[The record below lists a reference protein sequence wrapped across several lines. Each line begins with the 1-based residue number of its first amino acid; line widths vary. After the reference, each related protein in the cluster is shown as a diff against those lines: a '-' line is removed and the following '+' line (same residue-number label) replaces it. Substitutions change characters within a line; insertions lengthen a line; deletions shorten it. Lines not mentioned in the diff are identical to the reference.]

1 MGIEEDE
8 EVKLRRYIVIVLV
21 MVMSMQSIQVSAAEL
36 LLDEKDIATS
46 TDSVFGE
53 ISDEYQDD
61 VIDNQKEIE
70 DDVQVDNDIDEIM
83 DFEDADITDQD
94 KIYEKED
101 DIEDGINEYIEEQSN
116 VSDTTNT
123 LPLQN
128 AAKDYS
134 ESTSWSFLKL
144 KTSIDSP
151 QKIGE
156 EIEAT
161 AEIEGDSAGLQYKFV
176 WQRDDWKEWG
186 VLQPFSDKNT
196 AKWIPD
202 TEGKYELI
210 VDIRDANGECESHK
224 IKYEIK
230 EHIWEY
236 LGIETDK
243 ESPQEK
249 YGDPITLRV
258 NTEGDNSHLKYKFI
272 WQRNN
277 WAEWGV
283 LRSFSSETEIVW
295 KPDKVGEYEILVDI
309 NDNGNIFTKSIKYS
323 ITEIKWD
330 FEGIEISPQE
340 VQRPGESVDIKVN
353 MSGNTKGLQYKF
365 VWQRDNWKEWGVLQS
380 FSENNTYIWIP
391 KTEGKYELIV
401 DILDRDGKCQTQRV
415 NYEIKKHPWKY
426 VGIETDKESPQ
437 EKYGDPINVQVETEG
452 DNSHLKYKF
461 VWQRNNWEEWGVLRS
476 FSSKNAATWNPQE
489 IGEYEIIVDI
499 LDDNNEI
506 ITKSIPY
513 SIIKVQWNFEEI
525 VISPEL
531 AQKKGESVDIEVKIS
546 GNTQG
551 LKYKFVWQRNNW
563 EEWGV
568 LKSFSE
574 NPRVA
579 WKTPDKSGEYQLIVD
594 IMDRDGEII
603 SQSISYWVSTNLWS
617 HEGIDVNQGKPEQIY
632 TNIPI
637 TGMASGETEGL
648 EYKFVWKKGGASD
661 GWGQGWGVIRG
672 FSTLNMTEWYP
683 KEAGVYTIYCDIRDR
698 EGRTVTKTAE
708 YTVEEAPWKLEKVEF
723 NGTGSY
729 FVGDTMT
736 VKAVTSGETEGLK
749 YKFVCSK
756 GEGWTDWEVV
766 QGFSTNNVI
775 TIPIDKATNY
785 YIYIDIMD
793 QRGVVFDAVSAVGK
807 GYEYTSAGASATQII
822 KGQSVTV
829 YPNLTGPSGV
839 NAQYKFVWM
848 KSGSSDW
855 GVLQYFSGNGKLTW
869 TPSGIGKYV
878 VAIDVNINGIVKT
891 QKIQIVV
898 SNVKNGWY
906 YEGGYKLYYK
916 NGVKQLDLDGILPK
930 QSSYYIRVNRTA
942 CTVTVYA
949 KDGNDG
955 YIIPVK
961 RFACSV
967 GLPSTPTP
975 TGTYRTLNK
984 YRWHTLMGPSYGQ
997 YCTRIVGGILFHSVA
1012 GYNMTSYN
1020 LKASDYN
1027 KLGSP
1032 ASHGC
1037 VRLCVRDAKWIYD
1050 NCSLGTTVNIYDSVN
1065 PGPLGKPS
1073 TIKIPS
1079 WQNWDPTDPNV

>member
-1 MGIEEDE
+1 M
-8 EVKLRRYIVIVLV
+8 KLRRCTAIILALMLSV
-21 MVMSMQSIQVSAAEL
+21 QSIQISATEL
-36 LLDEKDIATS
+36 SLNEKDMALS
-46 TDSVFGE
+46 TDSV
-53 ISDEYQDD
+53 SDETSAEYPDD
-61 VIDNQKEIE
+61 VIDNQEKTE
-70 DDVQVDNDIDEIM
+70 DDVQADNDIDEII
-83 DFEDADITDQD
+83 DSEDADLTDQD
-94 KIYEKED
+94 EIYEKED
-101 DIEDGINEYIEEQSN
+101 NKNEYIEEQPN
-116 VSDTTNT
+116 DLDTTNA

-128 AAKDYS
+128 ATEYYS
-134 ESTSWSFLKL
+134 ESSSWSFLKL
-144 KTSIDSP
+144 KTSMDSP
-151 QKIGE
+151 QNIGE
-156 EIEAT
+156 EIEVT

-176 WQRDDWKEWG
+176 WQRDNWEDWG

-196 AKWIPD
+196 VKWIPD
-202 TEGKYELI
+202 AEGEYELI
-210 VDIRDANGECESHK
+210 VDIIDANGKSQSHK

-277 WAEWGV
+277 WEDWGV
-283 LRSFSSETEIVW
+283 LQSFSSEAETIW
-295 KPDKVGEYEILVDI
+295 KPDKAGEYEILVDI

-340 VQRPGESVDIKVN
+340 VQRPGEAVDIKVN
-353 MSGNTKGLQYKF
+353 TSGNTKGLQYKF
-365 VWQRDNWKEWGVLQS
+365 VWQRDNWKEWGVLQF
-380 FSENNTYIWIP
+380 FSGDSMTVWTP

-401 DILDRDGKCQTQRV
+401 DILDRDGKCQTYRV

-426 VGIETDKESPQ
+426 IGIETDKKSPQ
-437 EKYGDPINVQVETEG
+437 EKYGDPINVRVETEG

-461 VWQRNNWEEWGVLRS
+461 IWQRDNWKEWGVLQS
-476 FSSKNAATWNPQE
+476 FSSENGVTWNPQE
-489 IGEYEIIVDI
+489 VGEYEIIVDI
-499 LDDNNEI
+499 LDDNNEV

-513 SIIKVQWNFEEI
+513 SIIKVQWNVEEI
-525 VISPEL
+525 ATSPEL
-531 AQKKGESVDIEVKIS
+531 AQKKGEPVDIEVNTS

-568 LKSFSE
+568 LRSFSE
-574 NPRVA
+574 TPRVT
-579 WKTPDKSGEYQLIVD
+579 WKTPDKSGQYQLVVD
-594 IMDRDGEII
+594 ILDRDGEIVT
-603 SQSISYWVSTNLWS
+603 QSISYWVSTNLWT
-617 HEGIDVNQGKPEQIY
+617 HEGVDVNQGKPEQIY
-632 TNIPI
+632 TDIPI
-637 TGMASGETEGL
+637 TGMTSGETEGL

-661 GWGQGWGVIRG
+661 GWGQGWGVIRN
-672 FSTLNMTEWYP
+672 FSTSNMTEWYP

-736 VKAVTSGETEGLK
+736 VQAVTSGETEGLK

-756 GEGWTDWEVV
+756 GEGWKDWEVV
-766 QGFSTNNVI
+766 QGFSTNNTI

-807 GYEYTSAGASATQII
+807 GYEYTSVGASATQIT

-829 YPNLTGPSGV
+829 YPNLTGPSGAD
-839 NAQYKFVWM
+839 AQYKFVWM
-848 KSGSSDW
+848 KSGSPDW
-855 GVLQYFSGNGKLTW
+855 GVLQNFSGNGKLTW
-869 TPSGIGKYV
+869 TPSSIGKYII
-878 VAIDVNINGIVKT
+878 AIDVYMNGIVKT
-891 QKIQIVV
+891 QRIQVVV

-906 YEGGYKLYYK
+906 YEGGYKFYYK

-949 KDGNDG
+949 KDGNNG

-1050 NCSLGTTVNIYDSVN
+1050 NCSLGTTVNIYDSAN